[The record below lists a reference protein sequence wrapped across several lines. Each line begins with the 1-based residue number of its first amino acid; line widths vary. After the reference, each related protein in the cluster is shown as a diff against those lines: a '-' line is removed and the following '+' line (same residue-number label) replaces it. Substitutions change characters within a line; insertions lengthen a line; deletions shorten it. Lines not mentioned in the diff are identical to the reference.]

1 MKQVLGIM
9 VDKVWKESM
18 VDAKTIGDKI
28 LAIKLMRA
36 QEKFWE
42 DVEGLVQGIP
52 QQKRIFLCEDL
63 NGHVGSQ
70 KRHFT
75 NAHGFGDLNEKGQT
89 IFYFSMAFDLLLF
102 LDETISNSFPS
113 YHLRKS
119 FRKVLEITY
128 TLFNFLFQ
136 RVPSF
141 SGFNVTITTNPIIF
155 SHD

>member
-1 MKQVLGIM
+1 M

-18 VDAKTIGDKI
+18 VDAKRIGDKI

-42 DVEGLVQGIP
+42 DLEGLVQGIP
-52 QQKRIFLCEDL
+52 QQKIIFLCEDL

-89 IFYFSMAFDLLLF
+89 IFYFSMAFDLLLYPSCF
-102 LDETISNSFPS
+102 WMKQFRTVFHHIICEKVFERFQKSHTHCSISSSSVF
-113 YHLRKS
+113 H
-119 FRKVLEITY
+119 
-128 TLFNFLFQ
+128 LFQ
-136 RVPSF
+136 DSM
-141 SGFNVTITTNPIIF
+141 
-155 SHD
+155 

>member
-89 IFYFSMAFDLLLF
+89 IIDFSMTYDVRIMNTCFQKREEHLIAYKSGHSRSQMDFF
-102 LDETISNSFPS
+102 LYE
-113 YHLRKS
+113 KC
-119 FRKVLEITY
+119 
-128 TLFNFLFQ
+128 
-136 RVPSF
+136 
-141 SGFNVTITTNPIIF
+141 
-155 SHD
+155 